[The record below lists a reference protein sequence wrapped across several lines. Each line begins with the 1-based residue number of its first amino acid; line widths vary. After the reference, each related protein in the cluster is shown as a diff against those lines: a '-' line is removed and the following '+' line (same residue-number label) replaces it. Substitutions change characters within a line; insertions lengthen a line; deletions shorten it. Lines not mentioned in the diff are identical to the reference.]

1 MLKNDSSRRLGKL
14 PWLDQAEDKAPG
26 LGIVGLFEDSST
38 LTQIPGQIGLLL
50 AVPRADSMRAERK
63 SIRKSSCSQHSK
75 HSLERCHG
83 SCKIT
88 SARGFAQERKA
99 PTFKSSAMQ
108 EPGGALRC
116 VPCAKTQ
123 WCFGQQLHLS
133 ILSRKGPWRW
143 QYREDLGRPVASGSQ
158 RATS

>member
-1 MLKNDSSRRLGKL
+1 MLKNDSSRRLRKL

-75 HSLERCHG
+75 HSLERCRG
-83 SCKIT
+83 SCKVT

-99 PTFKSSAMQ
+99 PTFKKQRYA
-108 EPGGALRC
+108 GA
-116 VPCAKTQ
+116 
-123 WCFGQQLHLS
+123 
-133 ILSRKGPWRW
+133 WRRTEMCPL
-143 QYREDLGRPVASGSQ
+143 REDTVVFWTTTPSLYTQPQ
-158 RATS
+158 RALAMAIP